1 MDHNELMHE
10 VHELTNDVFELQSEV
25 EALEYSVREKRK
37 TIEMIVRESFSG
49 KLALP
54 GLANIVVSADT
65 ITQSVDAKRL
75 RGVAVSI
82 TETANQLFQIG
93 TVDSVNQAHMLTQI
107 ANDISSCITE
117 SVRKGSMRITRK

>member
-54 GLANIVVSADT
+54 GLANIVVNADT

>member
-1 MDHNELMHE
+1 MNHNELMQE

>member
-1 MDHNELMHE
+1 MNFNELMQE

-49 KLALP
+49 KLELP

-65 ITQSVDAKRL
+65 ITQSVDAKKL
-75 RGVAVSI
+75 RGVSVRL
-82 TETANQLFQIG
+82 TETANELFQIG
-93 TVDSVNQAHMLTQI
+93 TVECVNQAHLLAQI
-107 ANDISSCITE
+107 ATDINSCITE
-117 SVRKGSMRITRK
+117 STRKGSMRITRK

>member
-1 MDHNELMHE
+1 MNHNELMQE

-49 KLALP
+49 RLALP
-54 GLANIVVSADT
+54 GLATIVVSDDT
-65 ITQSVDAKRL
+65 TTQTVDAKKL
-75 RGVAVSI
+75 RSI
-82 TETANQLFQIG
+82 AIRMTETANELFQIG
-93 TVDSVNQAHMLTQI
+93 TVESIDQAHQLTQI
-107 ANDISSCITE
+107 ANDINSCFTQ